1 MKKSY
6 LKKLCYCRNKTC
18 GKRSGKKSA
27 TIKNTASFKL
37 KMDIIKAH
45 IPSKL
50 YEILVVDIKE
60 LRPAQKKAVKA
71 GLLEGKNLLVCT
83 PTASGKTLIA
93 ELAAMKAVLEQK
105 KKAIYIVP
113 LKALASEKYRDFKR
127 KYDKIAKI
135 ALSIGNLDASD
146 PYLAEYDIIIT
157 TSEKLDSLLRHH
169 SPWLIDVGVVVI
181 DEIHLLNDP
190 NRGPTLEILITLLR
204 RILKN
209 VQIIGL
215 SATIGNPEELAEWLG
230 ARLVEDD
237 WRPVKLK
244 KGVYHNGQLEFV
256 E

>member
-1 MKKSY
+1 MLEMESIKS
-6 LKKLCYCRNKTC
+6 
-18 GKRSGKKSA
+18 
-27 TIKNTASFKL
+27 
-37 KMDIIKAH
+37 H
-45 IPSKL
+45 IPAKL
-50 YEILVVDIKE
+50 HEILSSEIKE

-71 GLLEGKNLLVCT
+71 GLLEGRNVLVCT

-105 KKAIYIVP
+105 KKAVYIVP
-113 LKALASEKYRDFKR
+113 LKALATEKYRDFKR
-127 KYDKIAKI
+127 KYEKVARI

-146 PYLAEYDIIIT
+146 PYLAEYDVIIT

-169 SPWLIDVGVVVI
+169 SPWLINVGVVII

-190 NRGPTLEILITLLR
+190 GRGPTLEILITLLR
-204 RILKN
+204 RVLKSL
-209 VQIIGL
+209 QIIGL

-244 KGVYHNGQLEFV
+244 KGVYLNGQLEFV